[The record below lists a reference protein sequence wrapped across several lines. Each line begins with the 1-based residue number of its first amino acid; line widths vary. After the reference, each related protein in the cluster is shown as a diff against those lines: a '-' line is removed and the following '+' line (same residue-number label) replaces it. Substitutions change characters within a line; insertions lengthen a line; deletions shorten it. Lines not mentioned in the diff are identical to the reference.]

1 MGRTNLDVLRGFY
14 AAWNDDDVD
23 RLLEAFDPDV
33 ELWPLILPLVST
45 EVYRGHEGVA
55 RWFGEV
61 NERFERTCCYPEQ
74 IVEIGDQV
82 IVFLRIVA
90 RERDGTELDTPIANV
105 LTMREGKIVEF
116 EGRDVEETREELEV
130 EPVEFA

>member
-1 MGRTNLDVLRGFY
+1 MGPTNLDVLRGFY

-55 RWFGEV
+55 RWFGEL
-61 NERFERTCCYPEQ
+61 NSRFAQTCAYPEQ

-82 IVFLRIVA
+82 IVFLRVVG
-90 RERDGTELDTPIANV
+90 RENDGTELDAQIANV
-105 LTMREGKIVEF
+105 MTMRDGKILEF
-116 EGRDVEETREELEV
+116 EGREAEEIL
-130 EPVEFA
+130 